1 MGVIQFA
8 IIGAAFLIII
18 GVLVWAIMWKRRR
31 VVVRVRPHLDPD
43 EVTERGCHVRII
55 NKGRRPVEF
64 TTFGVI
70 LSKGII
76 TYLDVPS
83 VELPKQLRERDRF
96 TFYIDAEWLQRTLA
110 AQFRKG
116 RKSFFIKDSMGIH
129 YKIKIPESTV
139 SQGNIRRLNPS
150 RNTP

>member
-43 EVTERGCHVRII
+43 EVTERGCHVKII
-55 NKGRRPVEF
+55 NRGRRPVEC
-64 TTFGVI
+64 TTFGII

-83 VELPKQLRERDRF
+83 VELPKQLRGKDSF

-116 RKSFFIKDSMGIH
+116 SKSFFIKDSMGIH

-139 SQGNIRRLNPS
+139 SQVNIGRLNPS